1 MLGLPA
7 VLLTRISLRILLLL
21 VALLLVSAEVGTSS
35 TVAAEQLAVEY
46 ILDRDSSAIVAFDG
60 PPDLYY
66 NLSVYVLDTR
76 LTLTDIANESIA
88 NFVISSNLSATFAGM
103 SPVATLYDRSS
114 QGIFN
119 RPFWK
124 SSGARGSVTPLR

>member
-1 MLGLPA
+1 
-7 VLLTRISLRILLLL
+7 
-21 VALLLVSAEVGTSS
+21 LLVSAEVGTSS

-88 NFVISSNLSATFAGM
+88 NFVISSSLSATFAGM

-114 QGIFN
+114 QGILQSALLEIVG
-119 RPFWK
+119 RPRISYTSPLTIHERV
-124 SSGARGSVTPLR
+124 SSLP